1 MFWNVLKCFE
11 MCKNLHGKG
20 KTPPSHTSLSQCFEF
35 SDMWQKDHFGRPQVV
50 THLEGE
56 KRTKPSEPE
65 SPPELPNIRSCCVKN
80 NVTHAS
86 CVDRFVD
93 VCVCPICPKC
103 PTAHSPY
110 FETESVSPILHI
122 VRLSIVFKV
131 LWPSPCGQSLP
142 EWPDDLRS
150 LGHWDVSLPCWWKRS
165 YSLLCC
171 QAGIPPV
178 LFYRPMKRMVMVVMM
193 PWIWGWW

>member
-1 MFWNVLKCFE
+1 MWAENKAGGRSLKTYTEKVKHQPASYNVLKCFK
-11 MCKNLHGKG
+11 MFKKLHGKG

-93 VCVCPICPKC
+93 VCAFSWIVKVSHMSSVQQPIV
-103 PTAHSPY
+103 H
-110 FETESVSPILHI
+110 ILK
-122 VRLSIVFKV
+122 LSLYHPFSI
-131 LWPSPCGQSLP
+131 L
-142 EWPDDLRS
+142 
-150 LGHWDVSLPCWWKRS
+150 
-165 YSLLCC
+165 
-171 QAGIPPV
+171 
-178 LFYRPMKRMVMVVMM
+178 
-193 PWIWGWW
+193 